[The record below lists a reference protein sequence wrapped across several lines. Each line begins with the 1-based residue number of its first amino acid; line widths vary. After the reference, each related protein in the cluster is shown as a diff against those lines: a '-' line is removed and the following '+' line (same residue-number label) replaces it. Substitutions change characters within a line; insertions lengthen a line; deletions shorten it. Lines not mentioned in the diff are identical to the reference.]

1 MTTFLSLP
9 RSAAVRTCALWSSVC
24 AALSATAL
32 AAQSAGSDSSR
43 IVETERSTLRLATD
57 GDIALTLGGYLQ
69 VDGRVMAGTPAPPP
83 DGLLLRRAR
92 LVFDARMPS
101 GWHIRLQPDF
111 GQSRV
116 LVQDAY
122 VGWDNARTTV
132 RIGRF
137 RPAYGVERFQS
148 SSTLLHGERSLVNSL
163 MPSRSFGAQAS
174 FRRRALTLVLGGFR
188 TPIGAGQQVVD
199 TDGDDQAVQ
208 GSGYDVLTRVAW
220 AQRRGF
226 RYAEMQL
233 ALLAGTERGDTDAT
247 GLTRLLTVGQQPLV
261 AFRSDGTV
269 AGTVVADGMR
279 HRLSMGGVVGD
290 VRTMLGLEGAL
301 FSQRAALADQRRTI
315 SSGAVAL
322 RAAHV
327 RGGARRA
334 SQDVIPTAAHGAL
347 DVGLRVGVLG
357 VWGDALDSILT
368 RRSATRAINAGVAV
382 AWIPTTLTRLSIAY
396 DQTRVRGHSG
406 VREHLVL
413 LRVQQGF

>member
-1 MTTFLSLP
+1 MFTRSTASLAILLLGAP
-9 RSAAVRTCALWSSVC
+9 AP
-24 AALSATAL
+24 L
-32 AAQSAGSDSSR
+32 AAQTTGADSSR
-43 IVETERSTLRLATD
+43 GSETERSTLRLATE

-69 VDGRVMAGTPAPPP
+69 VDGRVMAGSPAPPP

-174 FRRRALTLVLGGFR
+174 VRRRALTLVVGAFR

-208 GSGYDVLTRVAW
+208 GSGYDVLTRAAW
-220 AQRRGF
+220 TPRRGT
-226 RYAEMQL
+226 RYADVQL
-233 ALLAGTERGDTDAT
+233 ALLAGTERGEIDAT

-261 AFRSDGTV
+261 AFRNDGTI
-269 AGTVVADGMR
+269 AGTAVADGAR
-279 HRLSMGGVVGD
+279 QRLSLGGVMGD
-290 VRTMLGLEGAL
+290 ARTMVGLEGAL
-301 FSQRAALADQRRTI
+301 FSQRAALAGQRRTI
-315 SSGAVAL
+315 SSGGLAW

-327 RGGARRA
+327 RGGVRRA
-334 SQDVIPTAAHGAL
+334 AQDVIPTAPRGAL
-347 DVGLRVGVLG
+347 DFGLRAGVLG
-357 VWGDALDSILT
+357 VWGDALDSMLT
-368 RRSATRAINAGVAV
+368 RRSATRAVSVGLAV
-382 AWIPTTLTRLSIAY
+382 AWIPTPLTRLSLAY
-396 DQTRVRGHSG
+396 DQTRVRGAAG